1 MRSSVLSLLAVLM
14 LTACYNRKPV
24 TSEALELTEAQM
36 DSLSF
41 YSTHHYTQN
50 FNFLS
55 FYSTHHYTQNF
66 NFLVKADSLHLKYDP
81 NSSVSPEFIDE
92 NTLAVDSVTFF
103 RGDHIV
109 VADIKTIPSDSID
122 SVWVKVA
129 RDQVAMG
136 DPISVFIDTFSNK
149 HLLFFLALLVLVGS
163 AYGLR
168 KLHSQNAYIIHFN
181 DIPSYYPTVL
191 AVLVAASA
199 TFYSSIQLFGPETWR
214 HFYYHPTLNPFVVP
228 QPLRGALPPATVPD
242 VGMGDCHHDD
252 SHDRRC
258 APPPVALRC
267 RALPPRTRRR
277 LCRALRGVQHHHA
290 LLYSDA
296 VLYLLGLA
304 GVCAV
309 LYVVFSIT
317 TLYYIGY
324 PLLVAYIV
332 FAFSRKSL

>member
-36 DSLSF
+36 DS
-41 YSTHHYTQN
+41 
-50 FNFLS
+50 LS

-136 DPISVFIDTFSNK
+136 WVRESELLPAVTPDDPISVFIDTFSNK

-214 HFYYHPTLNPFVVP
+214 HFYYHPSLNPF
-228 QPLRGALPPATVPD
+228 ALPFWLGVFIISVWAIIIVGIATIDD
-242 VGMGDCHHDD
+242 V
-252 SHDRRC
+252 
-258 APPPVALRC
+258 
-267 RALPPRTRRR
+267 TRM
-277 LCRALRGVQHHHA
+277 LTLGEAI
-290 LLYSDA
+290 
-296 VLYLLGLA
+296 LYLVGLA
-304 GVCAV
+304 AVCAV
-309 LYVVFSIT
+309 CYVVFSIT

-324 PLLVAYIV
+324 PLLIAYYV
-332 FAFSRKSL
+332 FALRKQGIIP

>member
-1 MRSSVLSLLAVLM
+1 MRNNLRVLLLLLSMVM
-14 LTACYNRKPV
+14 FTACYNRQPV
-24 TSEALELTEAQM
+24 TSEALELTEEQM
-36 DSLSF
+36 DS
-41 YSTHHYTQN
+41 
-50 FNFLS
+50 LS

-103 RGDHIV
+103 KGDHIV
-109 VADIKTIPSDSID
+109 VADIKTIPTDSID

-136 DPISVFIDTFSNK
+136 WVRESELLPAVTPDDPISVFIDTFSNK
-149 HLLFFLALLVLVGS
+149 HLLFFLALLVLVVS

-168 KLHSQNAYIIHFN
+168 KLYRQNAYIIHFN

-228 QPLRGALPPATVPD
+228 FHLQLFLFSVWAIVIMAIATIDD
-242 VGMGDCHHDD
+242 VRHHLSLDD
-252 SHDRRC
+252 
-258 APPPVALRC
+258 
-267 RALPPRTRRR
+267 T
-277 LCRALRGVQHHHA
+277 
-290 LLYSDA
+290 

-317 TLYYIGY
+317 TMYYIGY
-324 PLLVAYIV
+324 PLLLAYIY
-332 FAFSRKSL
+332 FAFFRKSI

>member
-36 DSLSF
+36 DS
-41 YSTHHYTQN
+41 
-50 FNFLS
+50 LS

-136 DPISVFIDTFSNK
+136 WVRESELLPAVTPDDPISVFIDTFSNK

-228 QPLRGALPPATVPD
+228 FHLRLFLMSVWAIVIMTIATIDD
-242 VGMGDCHHDD
+242 VRHYL
-252 SHDRRC
+252 S
-258 APPPVALRC
+258 L
-267 RALPPRTRRR
+267 
-277 LCRALRGVQHHHA
+277 
-290 LLYSDA
+290 SDA

>member
-36 DSLSF
+36 DS
-41 YSTHHYTQN
+41 
-50 FNFLS
+50 LS

-136 DPISVFIDTFSNK
+136 WVRESELLPAVTPDDSISVFIDTFSNK

-228 QPLRGALPPATVPD
+228 FHLQLFLMSVWAIVIMTIATIDD
-242 VGMGDCHHDD
+242 VRHHL
-252 SHDRRC
+252 S
-258 APPPVALRC
+258 L
-267 RALPPRTRRR
+267 
-277 LCRALRGVQHHHA
+277 
-290 LLYSDA
+290 SDA

-332 FAFSRKSL
+332 FAFSRKS

>member
-1 MRSSVLSLLAVLM
+1 MRSSILSLLAVLM

-24 TSEALELTEAQM
+24 TSEALKLTEEQM
-36 DSLSF
+36 DS
-41 YSTHHYTQN
+41 
-50 FNFLS
+50 LS

-136 DPISVFIDTFSNK
+136 WVRESELLPAVTPDDPISVFIDTFSNK

-228 QPLRGALPPATVPD
+228 FHLQLFLMSVWAIVIMTIATIDD
-242 VGMGDCHHDD
+242 VRHHL
-252 SHDRRC
+252 S
-258 APPPVALRC
+258 L
-267 RALPPRTRRR
+267 
-277 LCRALRGVQHHHA
+277 
-290 LLYSDA
+290 SDA

-332 FAFSRKSL
+332 FAFSRKS

>member
-1 MRSSVLSLLAVLM
+1 MSMRSSVLSLLAVLM

-36 DSLSF
+36 DS
-41 YSTHHYTQN
+41 
-50 FNFLS
+50 LS

-136 DPISVFIDTFSNK
+136 WVRESELLPAVTPDDPISVFIDTFSNK

-228 QPLRGALPPATVPD
+228 FHLRLFLMSVWAIVIMTIATIDD
-242 VGMGDCHHDD
+242 VCHHL
-252 SHDRRC
+252 S
-258 APPPVALRC
+258 L
-267 RALPPRTRRR
+267 
-277 LCRALRGVQHHHA
+277 
-290 LLYSDA
+290 SDA

>member
-24 TSEALELTEAQM
+24 TSEALKLTEAQM
-36 DSLSF
+36 DS
-41 YSTHHYTQN
+41 
-50 FNFLS
+50 LS

-136 DPISVFIDTFSNK
+136 WVRESELLPAVTPDDPISVFIDTFSNK

-168 KLHSQNAYIIHFN
+168 KLHSQNAYLIHFN

-228 QPLRGALPPATVPD
+228 FHLQLFLMSVWAIVIMTIATIDD
-242 VGMGDCHHDD
+242 VRHHL
-252 SHDRRC
+252 S
-258 APPPVALRC
+258 L
-267 RALPPRTRRR
+267 
-277 LCRALRGVQHHHA
+277 
-290 LLYSDA
+290 SDA

-332 FAFSRKSL
+332 FAFSRKS

>member
-36 DSLSF
+36 DS
-41 YSTHHYTQN
+41 
-50 FNFLS
+50 LS

-109 VADIKTIPSDSID
+109 VADIKTIPRDSID

-136 DPISVFIDTFSNK
+136 WVRESELLPAVTPDDPISVLIDTFSNK

-228 QPLRGALPPATVPD
+228 FHLQLFLMSVWAIVIMTIATIDD
-242 VGMGDCHHDD
+242 VRHYL
-252 SHDRRC
+252 S
-258 APPPVALRC
+258 L
-267 RALPPRTRRR
+267 
-277 LCRALRGVQHHHA
+277 
-290 LLYSDA
+290 SDA

-324 PLLVAYIV
+324 PLLVAYTV

>member
-36 DSLSF
+36 DS
-41 YSTHHYTQN
+41 
-50 FNFLS
+50 LS

-136 DPISVFIDTFSNK
+136 WVRESELLPAVTPDDPISVFIDTFSNK

-228 QPLRGALPPATVPD
+228 FHLQLFLMSVWAIVIMTIATIDD
-242 VGMGDCHHDD
+242 VCHHL
-252 SHDRRC
+252 S
-258 APPPVALRC
+258 L
-267 RALPPRTRRR
+267 
-277 LCRALRGVQHHHA
+277 
-290 LLYSDA
+290 SDA

-332 FAFSRKSL
+332 FAFSRKS

>member
-1 MRSSVLSLLAVLM
+1 M

-36 DSLSF
+36 DS
-41 YSTHHYTQN
+41 
-50 FNFLS
+50 LS

-136 DPISVFIDTFSNK
+136 WVRESELLPAVTPDDPISVFIDTFSNK

-228 QPLRGALPPATVPD
+228 FHLQLFLMSVWAIVIMTIATIDD
-242 VGMGDCHHDD
+242 VRHHL
-252 SHDRRC
+252 S
-258 APPPVALRC
+258 L
-267 RALPPRTRRR
+267 
-277 LCRALRGVQHHHA
+277 
-290 LLYSDA
+290 SDA

-332 FAFSRKSL
+332 FAFSRKS

>member
-36 DSLSF
+36 DS
-41 YSTHHYTQN
+41 
-50 FNFLS
+50 LS

-136 DPISVFIDTFSNK
+136 WVRESELLPAVTPDDPISVFIDTFSNK

-214 HFYYHPTLNPFVVP
+214 HFYYHPSLNPF
-228 QPLRGALPPATVPD
+228 ALPFWLGVFIISVWAIIIVGIATIDD
-242 VGMGDCHHDD
+242 V
-252 SHDRRC
+252 
-258 APPPVALRC
+258 
-267 RALPPRTRRR
+267 TRM
-277 LCRALRGVQHHHA
+277 LTFGEAI
-290 LLYSDA
+290 
-296 VLYLLGLA
+296 LYLVGLA
-304 GVCAV
+304 AVCAV

>member
-36 DSLSF
+36 DS
-41 YSTHHYTQN
+41 
-50 FNFLS
+50 LS

-136 DPISVFIDTFSNK
+136 WVRESELLPAVTPDDPISVFIDTFSNK

-228 QPLRGALPPATVPD
+228 FHLQLFLMSVWAIVIMTIATIDD
-242 VGMGDCHHDD
+242 VCHHL
-252 SHDRRC
+252 S
-258 APPPVALRC
+258 L
-267 RALPPRTRRR
+267 
-277 LCRALRGVQHHHA
+277 
-290 LLYSDA
+290 SDA

>member
-36 DSLSF
+36 DS
-41 YSTHHYTQN
+41 
-50 FNFLS
+50 LS

-136 DPISVFIDTFSNK
+136 WVRESELLPAVTPDDPISVFIDTFSNK

-228 QPLRGALPPATVPD
+228 FHLRLFLMSVWAIVIMTIATIDD
-242 VGMGDCHHDD
+242 VRHHL
-252 SHDRRC
+252 S
-258 APPPVALRC
+258 L
-267 RALPPRTRRR
+267 
-277 LCRALRGVQHHHA
+277 
-290 LLYSDA
+290 SDA

-309 LYVVFSIT
+309 LYVVFCIT

>member
-36 DSLSF
+36 DS
-41 YSTHHYTQN
+41 
-50 FNFLS
+50 LS

-136 DPISVFIDTFSNK
+136 WVRESELLPAVTPDDPISVFIDTFSNK

-228 QPLRGALPPATVPD
+228 FHLRLFLMSVWAIVIMTIATIDD
-242 VGMGDCHHDD
+242 VCHHL
-252 SHDRRC
+252 S
-258 APPPVALRC
+258 L
-267 RALPPRTRRR
+267 
-277 LCRALRGVQHHHA
+277 
-290 LLYSDA
+290 SDA

>member
-1 MRSSVLSLLAVLM
+1 MRSSILSLLAVLM

-24 TSEALELTEAQM
+24 TSEALKLTEAQM
-36 DSLSF
+36 DS
-41 YSTHHYTQN
+41 
-50 FNFLS
+50 LS

-136 DPISVFIDTFSNK
+136 WVRESELLPAVTPDDPISVFIDTFSNK

-228 QPLRGALPPATVPD
+228 FHLQMFLMSVWAIVIMTIATIDD
-242 VGMGDCHHDD
+242 VRHHL
-252 SHDRRC
+252 S
-258 APPPVALRC
+258 L
-267 RALPPRTRRR
+267 
-277 LCRALRGVQHHHA
+277 
-290 LLYSDA
+290 SDA

-332 FAFSRKSL
+332 FAFSRKS

>member
-36 DSLSF
+36 DS
-41 YSTHHYTQN
+41 
-50 FNFLS
+50 LS

-136 DPISVFIDTFSNK
+136 WVRESELLPAVTPDDPISVFIDTFSNK

-214 HFYYHPTLNPFVVP
+214 HFYYHPTLNPLSVP
-228 QPLRGALPPATVPD
+228 LHLSLFLFTVWAII
-242 VGMGDCHHDD
+242 V
-252 SHDRRC
+252 
-258 APPPVALRC
+258 VALAAAFDIR
-267 RALPPRTRRR
+267 RQLSGGEALSFKSGKGDMAALKALAER
-277 LCRALRGVQHHHA
+277 LR
-290 LLYSDA
+290 
-296 VLYLLGLA
+296 
-304 GVCAV
+304 
-309 LYVVFSIT
+309 F
-317 TLYYIGY
+317 
-324 PLLVAYIV
+324 
-332 FAFSRKSL
+332 

>member
-36 DSLSF
+36 DS
-41 YSTHHYTQN
+41 
-50 FNFLS
+50 LS

-136 DPISVFIDTFSNK
+136 WVRESELLPAVTPDDPISVFIDTFSNK

-228 QPLRGALPPATVPD
+228 FHLQLFLMSVWAIVIMTIATIDD
-242 VGMGDCHHDD
+242 VRHHL
-252 SHDRRC
+252 S
-258 APPPVALRC
+258 L
-267 RALPPRTRRR
+267 
-277 LCRALRGVQHHHA
+277 
-290 LLYSDA
+290 SDA

-332 FAFSRKSL
+332 FAFSRKSI

>member
-36 DSLSF
+36 DS
-41 YSTHHYTQN
+41 
-50 FNFLS
+50 LS

-136 DPISVFIDTFSNK
+136 WVRESELLPAVTPDDPISVFIDTFSNK

-228 QPLRGALPPATVPD
+228 FHLRLFLMSVWAIVIMTIATIDD
-242 VGMGDCHHDD
+242 VRHHL
-252 SHDRRC
+252 S
-258 APPPVALRC
+258 L
-267 RALPPRTRRR
+267 
-277 LCRALRGVQHHHA
+277 
-290 LLYSDA
+290 SDA

-332 FAFSRKSL
+332 FAFSRKS

>member
-36 DSLSF
+36 DS
-41 YSTHHYTQN
+41 
-50 FNFLS
+50 LS

-136 DPISVFIDTFSNK
+136 WVRESELLPAVTPDDPISVFIDTFSNK

-228 QPLRGALPPATVPD
+228 FHLQLFLMSVWAIVIMTIATIDD
-242 VGMGDCHHDD
+242 VRHYL
-252 SHDRRC
+252 S
-258 APPPVALRC
+258 L
-267 RALPPRTRRR
+267 
-277 LCRALRGVQHHHA
+277 
-290 LLYSDA
+290 SDA

-332 FAFSRKSL
+332 FAFSRKS

>member
-1 MRSSVLSLLAVLM
+1 M

-36 DSLSF
+36 DS
-41 YSTHHYTQN
+41 
-50 FNFLS
+50 LS

-136 DPISVFIDTFSNK
+136 WVRESELLPAVTPDDPISVFIDTFSNK

-228 QPLRGALPPATVPD
+228 FHLQLFLMSVWAIVIMTIATIDD
-242 VGMGDCHHDD
+242 VCHHL
-252 SHDRRC
+252 S
-258 APPPVALRC
+258 L
-267 RALPPRTRRR
+267 
-277 LCRALRGVQHHHA
+277 
-290 LLYSDA
+290 SDA

>member
-1 MRSSVLSLLAVLM
+1 MSIRSSVLSLLAVLM

-24 TSEALELTEAQM
+24 TSEALKLTEEQM
-36 DSLSF
+36 DS
-41 YSTHHYTQN
+41 
-50 FNFLS
+50 LS

-136 DPISVFIDTFSNK
+136 WVRESELLPAVTPDDPISVFIDTFSNK

-228 QPLRGALPPATVPD
+228 FHLQLFLMSVWAIVIMTIATIDD
-242 VGMGDCHHDD
+242 VRHHL
-252 SHDRRC
+252 S
-258 APPPVALRC
+258 L
-267 RALPPRTRRR
+267 
-277 LCRALRGVQHHHA
+277 
-290 LLYSDA
+290 SDA

-332 FAFSRKSL
+332 FAFSRKS

>member
-50 FNFLS
+50 FNFL
-55 FYSTHHYTQNF
+55 
-66 NFLVKADSLHLKYDP
+66 VKADSLHLKYDP
-81 NSSVSPEFIDE
+81 NSSVSPEFINE

-109 VADIKTIPSDSID
+109 VADIKTISSDSID

-136 DPISVFIDTFSNK
+136 WVRESELLPAVTPDDPISVFIDTFSNK

-228 QPLRGALPPATVPD
+228 FHLQLFLMSVWAIVIMTIATIDD
-242 VGMGDCHHDD
+242 VRHHL
-252 SHDRRC
+252 S
-258 APPPVALRC
+258 L
-267 RALPPRTRRR
+267 
-277 LCRALRGVQHHHA
+277 
-290 LLYSDA
+290 SDA

-332 FAFSRKSL
+332 FAFSRKS

>member
-1 MRSSVLSLLAVLM
+1 MRSSILSLLAVLM

-24 TSEALELTEAQM
+24 TSEALKLTEAQM
-36 DSLSF
+36 DS
-41 YSTHHYTQN
+41 
-50 FNFLS
+50 LS

-136 DPISVFIDTFSNK
+136 WVRESELLPAVTPDDPISVFIDTFSNK

-228 QPLRGALPPATVPD
+228 FHLQLFLMSVWAIVIMTIATIDD
-242 VGMGDCHHDD
+242 VRHHL
-252 SHDRRC
+252 S
-258 APPPVALRC
+258 L
-267 RALPPRTRRR
+267 
-277 LCRALRGVQHHHA
+277 
-290 LLYSDA
+290 SDA

-304 GVCAV
+304 GVCSV

>member
-36 DSLSF
+36 DS
-41 YSTHHYTQN
+41 
-50 FNFLS
+50 LS

-136 DPISVFIDTFSNK
+136 WVRESELLPAVTPDDPISVFIDTFSNK

-228 QPLRGALPPATVPD
+228 FHLQLFLMSVWAIVIMTIATIDD
-242 VGMGDCHHDD
+242 VRHHL
-252 SHDRRC
+252 S
-258 APPPVALRC
+258 L
-267 RALPPRTRRR
+267 
-277 LCRALRGVQHHHA
+277 
-290 LLYSDA
+290 SDA

>member
-1 MRSSVLSLLAVLM
+1 MRSSILSLLAVLM

-24 TSEALELTEAQM
+24 TSEALKLTEEQM
-36 DSLSF
+36 DS
-41 YSTHHYTQN
+41 
-50 FNFLS
+50 LS

-136 DPISVFIDTFSNK
+136 WVRESELLPAVTPDDPISVFIDTFSNK

-228 QPLRGALPPATVPD
+228 FHLRLFLMSVWAIVIMTIATIDD
-242 VGMGDCHHDD
+242 VRHHL
-252 SHDRRC
+252 S
-258 APPPVALRC
+258 L
-267 RALPPRTRRR
+267 
-277 LCRALRGVQHHHA
+277 
-290 LLYSDA
+290 SDA

>member
-24 TSEALELTEAQM
+24 TSEALKLTEAQM
-36 DSLSF
+36 DS
-41 YSTHHYTQN
+41 
-50 FNFLS
+50 LS

-136 DPISVFIDTFSNK
+136 WVRESELLPAVTPDDPISVFIDTFSNK

-228 QPLRGALPPATVPD
+228 FHLRLFLMSVWAIVIMTIATIDD
-242 VGMGDCHHDD
+242 VCHHL
-252 SHDRRC
+252 S
-258 APPPVALRC
+258 L
-267 RALPPRTRRR
+267 
-277 LCRALRGVQHHHA
+277 
-290 LLYSDA
+290 SDA

>member
-36 DSLSF
+36 DS
-41 YSTHHYTQN
+41 
-50 FNFLS
+50 LS

-136 DPISVFIDTFSNK
+136 WVRESELLPAVTPDDPISVFIDTFSNK

-214 HFYYHPTLNPFVVP
+214 HFYYHPTFNPFVVP
-228 QPLRGALPPATVPD
+228 FHLQLFLMSVWAIVIMTIATIDD
-242 VGMGDCHHDD
+242 VCHHL
-252 SHDRRC
+252 S
-258 APPPVALRC
+258 L
-267 RALPPRTRRR
+267 
-277 LCRALRGVQHHHA
+277 
-290 LLYSDA
+290 SDA

>member
-24 TSEALELTEAQM
+24 TSEALKLTEEQM
-36 DSLSF
+36 DS
-41 YSTHHYTQN
+41 
-50 FNFLS
+50 LS

-136 DPISVFIDTFSNK
+136 WVRESELLPAVTPDDPISVFIDTFSNK

-228 QPLRGALPPATVPD
+228 FHLQLFLMSVWAIVIMTIATIDD
-242 VGMGDCHHDD
+242 VRHHL
-252 SHDRRC
+252 SLS
-258 APPPVALRC
+258 A
-267 RALPPRTRRR
+267 
-277 LCRALRGVQHHHA
+277 
-290 LLYSDA
+290 A

-332 FAFSRKSL
+332 FAFSRKS

>member
-1 MRSSVLSLLAVLM
+1 MRSSVLSLLLAVLM
-14 LTACYNRKPV
+14 LTSCYNRKPV

-36 DSLSF
+36 DS
-41 YSTHHYTQN
+41 
-50 FNFLS
+50 LS

-136 DPISVFIDTFSNK
+136 WVRESELLPAVTPDDPISVFIDTFSNK

-228 QPLRGALPPATVPD
+228 FHLQLFLMSVWAIVIMTIATIDD
-242 VGMGDCHHDD
+242 VRHHL
-252 SHDRRC
+252 S
-258 APPPVALRC
+258 L
-267 RALPPRTRRR
+267 
-277 LCRALRGVQHHHA
+277 
-290 LLYSDA
+290 SDA

-304 GVCAV
+304 GVCSV

-332 FAFSRKSL
+332 FAFSRKS

>member
-24 TSEALELTEAQM
+24 TSEALRLTEAQM
-36 DSLSF
+36 DS
-41 YSTHHYTQN
+41 
-50 FNFLS
+50 LS

-136 DPISVFIDTFSNK
+136 WVRESELLPAVTPDDPISVFIDTFSNK

-228 QPLRGALPPATVPD
+228 FHLQLFLMSVWAIVIMTIATIDD
-242 VGMGDCHHDD
+242 VRHHL
-252 SHDRRC
+252 S
-258 APPPVALRC
+258 L
-267 RALPPRTRRR
+267 
-277 LCRALRGVQHHHA
+277 
-290 LLYSDA
+290 SDA

-332 FAFSRKSL
+332 FAFSRKS

>member
-36 DSLSF
+36 DS
-41 YSTHHYTQN
+41 
-50 FNFLS
+50 LS

-136 DPISVFIDTFSNK
+136 WVRESELLPAVTPDDSISVFIDTFSNK

-228 QPLRGALPPATVPD
+228 FHLRLFLMSVWAIVIMTIATIDD
-242 VGMGDCHHDD
+242 VRHHL
-252 SHDRRC
+252 S
-258 APPPVALRC
+258 L
-267 RALPPRTRRR
+267 
-277 LCRALRGVQHHHA
+277 
-290 LLYSDA
+290 SDA

-304 GVCAV
+304 GVCSV

-332 FAFSRKSL
+332 FAFSRKS

>member
-24 TSEALELTEAQM
+24 TSEALKLTEEQM
-36 DSLSF
+36 DS
-41 YSTHHYTQN
+41 
-50 FNFLS
+50 LS

-136 DPISVFIDTFSNK
+136 WVRESELLPAVTPDDPISVFIDTFSNK

-228 QPLRGALPPATVPD
+228 FHLQLFLMSVWAIVIMTIATIDD
-242 VGMGDCHHDD
+242 VRHHL
-252 SHDRRC
+252 S
-258 APPPVALRC
+258 L
-267 RALPPRTRRR
+267 
-277 LCRALRGVQHHHA
+277 
-290 LLYSDA
+290 SDA

-304 GVCAV
+304 GVCSV

-332 FAFSRKSL
+332 FAFSRKS

>member
-36 DSLSF
+36 DS
-41 YSTHHYTQN
+41 
-50 FNFLS
+50 LS

-136 DPISVFIDTFSNK
+136 WVRESELLPAVTPDDPISVFIDTFSNK

-228 QPLRGALPPATVPD
+228 FHLQLFLMSVWAIVIMTIATIDD
-242 VGMGDCHHDD
+242 VRHHL
-252 SHDRRC
+252 S
-258 APPPVALRC
+258 L
-267 RALPPRTRRR
+267 
-277 LCRALRGVQHHHA
+277 
-290 LLYSDA
+290 SDA

-332 FAFSRKSL
+332 FAFSRKS

>member
-24 TSEALELTEAQM
+24 TSEALKLTEEQM
-36 DSLSF
+36 DS
-41 YSTHHYTQN
+41 
-50 FNFLS
+50 LS

-136 DPISVFIDTFSNK
+136 WVRESELLPAVTPDDPISVFIDTFSNK

-228 QPLRGALPPATVPD
+228 FHLQLFLMSVWAIVIMTIATIDD
-242 VGMGDCHHDD
+242 VCHHL
-252 SHDRRC
+252 S
-258 APPPVALRC
+258 L
-267 RALPPRTRRR
+267 
-277 LCRALRGVQHHHA
+277 
-290 LLYSDA
+290 SDA

-332 FAFSRKSL
+332 FAFSRKS

>member
-1 MRSSVLSLLAVLM
+1 M
-14 LTACYNRKPV
+14 
-24 TSEALELTEAQM
+24 
-36 DSLSF
+36 
-41 YSTHHYTQN
+41 
-50 FNFLS
+50 
-55 FYSTHHYTQNF
+55 
-66 NFLVKADSLHLKYDP
+66 
-81 NSSVSPEFIDE
+81 SPEFIDE

-136 DPISVFIDTFSNK
+136 WVRESELLPAVTPDDPISVFIDTFSNK

-228 QPLRGALPPATVPD
+228 FHLRLFLMSVWAIVIMTIATIDD
-242 VGMGDCHHDD
+242 VCHHL
-252 SHDRRC
+252 S
-258 APPPVALRC
+258 L
-267 RALPPRTRRR
+267 
-277 LCRALRGVQHHHA
+277 
-290 LLYSDA
+290 SDA

>member
-1 MRSSVLSLLAVLM
+1 MRSSALSLLLAVLM
-14 LTACYNRKPV
+14 LTSCYNRKPV

-36 DSLSF
+36 DS
-41 YSTHHYTQN
+41 
-50 FNFLS
+50 LS

-136 DPISVFIDTFSNK
+136 WVRESELLPAVTPDDPISVFIDTFSNK

-191 AVLVAASA
+191 AFLVAASA

-228 QPLRGALPPATVPD
+228 FHLQLFLMSVWAIVIMTIATIDD
-242 VGMGDCHHDD
+242 VRHYL
-252 SHDRRC
+252 S
-258 APPPVALRC
+258 L
-267 RALPPRTRRR
+267 
-277 LCRALRGVQHHHA
+277 
-290 LLYSDA
+290 SDA
-296 VLYLLGLA
+296 VLYLLGLD

-332 FAFSRKSL
+332 FAFSRKS

>member
-24 TSEALELTEAQM
+24 TSEALKLTEAQM
-36 DSLSF
+36 DS
-41 YSTHHYTQN
+41 
-50 FNFLS
+50 LS

-136 DPISVFIDTFSNK
+136 WVRESELLPAVTPDDPISVFIDTFSNK

-228 QPLRGALPPATVPD
+228 FHLQLFLMSVWAIVIMTIATIDD
-242 VGMGDCHHDD
+242 VRHYL
-252 SHDRRC
+252 S
-258 APPPVALRC
+258 L
-267 RALPPRTRRR
+267 
-277 LCRALRGVQHHHA
+277 
-290 LLYSDA
+290 SDA

>member
-1 MRSSVLSLLAVLM
+1 MRSSALSLLLAVLM

-24 TSEALELTEAQM
+24 TSEALKLTEAQM
-36 DSLSF
+36 DS
-41 YSTHHYTQN
+41 
-50 FNFLS
+50 LS

-136 DPISVFIDTFSNK
+136 WVRESELLPAVTPDDPISVFIDTFSNK

-228 QPLRGALPPATVPD
+228 FHLRLFLMSVWAIVIMTIATIDD
-242 VGMGDCHHDD
+242 VCHHL
-252 SHDRRC
+252 S
-258 APPPVALRC
+258 L
-267 RALPPRTRRR
+267 
-277 LCRALRGVQHHHA
+277 
-290 LLYSDA
+290 SDA

>member
-1 MRSSVLSLLAVLM
+1 MSMRSSVLSLLAVLM

-24 TSEALELTEAQM
+24 TSEALKLTEEQM
-36 DSLSF
+36 DS
-41 YSTHHYTQN
+41 
-50 FNFLS
+50 LS

-136 DPISVFIDTFSNK
+136 WVRESELLPAVTPDDPISVFIDTFSNK

-228 QPLRGALPPATVPD
+228 FHLQLFLMSVWAIVIMTIATIDD
-242 VGMGDCHHDD
+242 VRHHL
-252 SHDRRC
+252 S
-258 APPPVALRC
+258 L
-267 RALPPRTRRR
+267 
-277 LCRALRGVQHHHA
+277 
-290 LLYSDA
+290 SDA

-332 FAFSRKSL
+332 FAFSRKS